1 MKKQR
6 SKAVITP
13 HGNFYSITDAAKSI
27 YENDKHLRHKWSGIH
42 QYNTIVNLQ
51 RMVRNFCADV
61 KMKNWRFDE

>member
-13 HGNFYSITDAAKSI
+13 YGNFYSITDAAKSI
-27 YENDKHLRHKWSGIH
+27 YENEKHLRAKWRGIH
-42 QYNTIVNLQ
+42 QYNTIINLQ
-51 RMVRNFCADV
+51 RMVRLFCADI